1 MIRATVLVAAAA
13 YMTVGCATVRSVWQT
28 PDEDRFKAGVRALAG
43 GDYAKAHAELRWV
56 AQHYAN
62 EDPGQRAMLILAA
75 VELDARNPARRPEV
89 GADLAATYLR
99 LPDRDDWLDGIA
111 QSLYLVGLE
120 LGTIEERMER
130 AEAQQRILPKFPG
143 PTVAARIKN
152 VEQERDRL
160 SKRVTALEAELAE
173 KERELQRIRKTI
185 KP

>member
-1 MIRATVLVAAAA
+1 MRRAMVLVAAAA

-28 PDEDRFKAGVRALAG
+28 PDEDRFEAGVRALAA
-43 GDYAKAHAELRWV
+43 GDYAKAHTELRWV
-56 AQHYAN
+56 AQHHAN
-62 EDPGQRAMLILAA
+62 EDPGQRAVLILAA
-75 VELDARNPARRPEV
+75 VELDPRNPARRPEV
-89 GADLAATYLR
+89 GADLAAAYLR

-120 LGTIEERMER
+120 LSGVEERIER
-130 AEAQQRILPKFPG
+130 AEAQRPLPKLPG
-143 PTVAARIKN
+143 PTVSARIRN